1 MPLLTRLPA
10 TAPPEALHAALTR
23 DGALIVEDVLD
34 GETLRQLDAELAPR
48 LADCDPAMPHLNP
61 TITTFFGPC
70 VRHLSGLAGKSRT
83 FAESVMCH
91 PLYLGLCD
99 RVLRPHCA
107 DYVLNLGHLMDR
119 GPGAERQWLHR
130 DEDVW
135 VHMPRPHPELM
146 LASVLALVD
155 FHEGNGATV
164 IAPGSHRWPRER
176 QPEPAEL
183 TVAEMRAGS
192 AVIYL
197 GSTVH
202 AGGANTTASM
212 WRRGIHLSYA
222 LGWLRTEEN
231 NVLAVPP
238 ERARGLS
245 ERAQRLLGYGVHDA
259 IADRGGY
266 LGMVDLQDPN
276 GLLNAGRWG

>member
-1 MPLLTRLPA
+1 MPMLTRLSA
-10 TAPPEALHAALTR
+10 TAPPEALHAALAR
-23 DGALIVEDVLD
+23 DGALIVEDLLD
-34 GETLRQLDAELAPR
+34 TDTRDRIDSEIAPLLAA
-48 LADCDPAMPHLNP
+48 ADPGMTHLNP
-61 TITTFFGPC
+61 AITAFFGPG
-70 VRHLSGLAGKSRT
+70 VRHLSGLAGKSPT
-83 FAESVMCH
+83 FAEAVMCH

-99 RVLRPHCA
+99 RVLRPNCA
-107 DYVLNLGHLMDR
+107 EYVLNLGHLMDR

-130 DEDVW
+130 DEDIW
-135 VHMPRPHPELM
+135 VHVPRPRPELM

-155 FHEGNGATV
+155 FTAANGATV

-176 QPEPAEL
+176 QPEPTDL

-202 AGGANTTASM
+202 AGGANTTASA

-259 IADRGGY
+259 IADQGGY
-266 LGMVDLQDPN
+266 LGMVDMQDPN
-276 GLLNAGRWG
+276 GLLNAGRWE

>member
-1 MPLLTRLPA
+1 
-10 TAPPEALHAALTR
+10 
-23 DGALIVEDVLD
+23 
-34 GETLRQLDAELAPR
+34 DAELAPL
-48 LADCDPAMPHLNP
+48 LAASDPAMTHLNP
-61 TITTFFGPC
+61 VISAFFGSC
-70 VRHLSGLAGKSRT
+70 VRHVSGLAGKSRS
-83 FAESVMCH
+83 FATEVMCH

-99 RVLRPHCA
+99 HVLLPNCA
-107 DYVLNLGHLMDR
+107 EYVLNLGHLMDR

-135 VHMPRPHPELM
+135 VHVPRPRPELM
-146 LASVLALVD
+146 LASVIAMVD
-155 FHEGNGATV
+155 FNEANGATV
-164 IAPGSHRWPRER
+164 IAPGSHLWPRER
-176 QPEPAEL
+176 QAEEADL
-183 TVAEMRAGS
+183 AVAEMQAGS

-197 GSTVH
+197 GSTLH
-202 AGGANTTASM
+202 AGGGNTTAAE

-238 ERARGLS
+238 AVARSLP

-259 IADRGGY
+259 IAQLGGY

-276 GLLNAGRWG
+276 GLLNAGRLG